1 MQKGGKMP
9 TYMALIREVAD
20 KLEEDFK
27 GNLDFAIAELYNLSL
42 RLKQEKERLDDN
54 TLSGCTW

>member
-1 MQKGGKMP
+1 MP

-20 KLEEDFK
+20 KLDKDFR

-42 RLKQEKERLDDN
+42 RLKQEKDLGKVTN
-54 TLSGCTW
+54 NF